1 MHAIVRY
8 TGGLS
13 FMGKGETNHWVAMD
27 GPPELAGEDGAS
39 RPKELLLLAL
49 GGCTGADVAS
59 LLNKRRVR
67 YRKFEVAVDGDL
79 ADEHPR
85 VFTRLSLTYRFEG
98 DDIAVSELERAIRM
112 SQDKYCMV
120 SAMLRKAVPID
131 WVAELN
137 GQRVLEGTEAHA

>member
-1 MHAIVRY
+1 MHAMVRS

-13 FMGKGETNHWVAMD
+13 FIGKGETNHWVPMD
-27 GPPELAGEDGAS
+27 GPPELGGDDAGS

-49 GGCTGADVAS
+49 AGCTGADVAS

-67 YRKFEVAVDGDL
+67 FRTFEVAVDADL

-85 VFTRLSLTYRFEG
+85 VFTHIALTYRFEG
-98 DDIAVSELERAIRM
+98 DDIAVSEIERAVHM